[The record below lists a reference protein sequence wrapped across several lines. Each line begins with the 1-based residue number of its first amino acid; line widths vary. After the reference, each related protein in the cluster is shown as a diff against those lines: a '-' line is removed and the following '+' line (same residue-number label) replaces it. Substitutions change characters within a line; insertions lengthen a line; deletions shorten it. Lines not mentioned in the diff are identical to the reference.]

1 MASTE
6 NALPSIIGAAVPRI
20 DGPLK
25 VSGNAMYTSDFH
37 FPGMVYAVPVCSTV
51 AKGRITRLGASDA
64 EKMPGV
70 LAILHRENI
79 GKLYRSARDLTFSAY
94 LDERRPPFEDDVIYY
109 NGQYVALAVAETFE
123 QAQAAA
129 AAVQVVY
136 SEERPDLGDN
146 LEPEGKLKVGSTRG
160 DTEAA
165 FATAPV
171 KIDET
176 YVTPVETHNP
186 IELHASVSIWDG
198 SKFTLYETTQGV
210 VNHRAVM
217 AQVLGVPK
225 ENVQVISRFLGS
237 GFGGKLF
244 PWPHS
249 ALAAAASRDLNRPVK
264 LVISR
269 SMMFSNVGHRPLTQQ
284 RVRLAATTEGKLVS
298 FQHDYVNHTSILDNY
313 EENCGEAT
321 PYLYSVPN
329 LRVAS
334 GLARRNVGTPTA
346 MRGPGAVP
354 GLFATESAMDE
365 LAIKLNMDPV
375 EFRLLN
381 EPQKDES
388 NGLPFSSRHFQEC
401 LRVGA
406 EKFGWSK
413 RNPAVGSMRQ
423 GDLVLGWGMA
433 ACSWIAERFAC
444 EANVELRSD
453 GTVRV
458 TCATQDIGTGTYTIL
473 AQVVSAKTGV
483 SLDRI
488 SVVLGDTSLPP
499 GPISGGSMATASV
512 IPAVSAASDQAI
524 SNLLLTATQ
533 AANSPFAGKTLT
545 ELAMTNGRVHE
556 KNSTSESGIP
566 YETILKQANVSEAIG
581 NGKSEGTFLNPNA
594 IPKYST
600 HSFGAHFA
608 EVTWDAGI
616 ARLRVRR
623 VVTVIDGGRI
633 INQRPAHNQ
642 IEGAIMMGV
651 GMSLF
656 EETHYDP
663 QTGHPVN
670 SNLADYCMAVNA
682 DTPEIDVT
690 FLDYPDLVLNEYGA
704 RGVGEIGL
712 AGIAAA
718 IASAV
723 FHASGVRIRRLP
735 VKIEDLLGAPAA
747 V

>member
-1 MASTE
+1 MAPTE

-51 AKGRITRLGASDA
+51 AKGRITRLDTSDA

-70 LAILHRENI
+70 VAILHRENI
-79 GKLYRSARDLTFSAY
+79 GRLYRSARDLTFSAY

-129 AAVQVVY
+129 ATVQVVY
-136 SEERPDLGDN
+136 SAEKPDLSNN
-146 LEPEGKLKVGSTRG
+146 LEPEGKLKVGSIRG

-225 ENVQVISRFLGS
+225 ENVQVISLFLGS

-249 ALAAAASRDLNRPVK
+249 VLAAAVSRDLYRPVK

-269 SMMFSNVGHRPLTQQ
+269 SMMFSNVGHRPVTQQ
-284 RVRLAATTEGKLVS
+284 RVRLAATPEGKLVS

-329 LRVAS
+329 LRVSS

-365 LAIKLNMDPV
+365 LAIKLNVDPV

-381 EPQKDES
+381 EPQKDER

-413 RNPAVGSMRQ
+413 RNPAVGSMRE
-423 GDLVLGWGMA
+423 GDLVLGWGMG
-433 ACSWIAERFAC
+433 ACSWIAERLPC

-483 SLDRI
+483 PLERI
-488 SVVLGDTSLPP
+488 SVVLGDTSLPS
-499 GPISGGSMATASV
+499 GPISGGSMVTASV

-524 SNLLLTATQ
+524 SNLLFTTTQ
-533 AANSPFAGKTLT
+533 TANSPFAGKTFN
-545 ELAMTNGRVHE
+545 ELALTNGRVHE
-556 KNSTSESGIP
+556 KNSPPDNGIP
-566 YETILKQANVSEAIG
+566 YETVLKNANVSEATG
-581 NGKSEGTFLNPNA
+581 NGKSEGTFLKRA
-594 IPKYST
+594 DKYST
-600 HSFGAHFA
+600 HSFGAHFV
-608 EVTWDAGI
+608 EVTWDPGI

-633 INQRPAHNQ
+633 INQRPARNQ
-642 IEGAIMMGV
+642 VEGAIMMGV

-670 SNLADYCMAVNA
+670 NNLADYCMAVNA

-690 FLDYPDLVLNEYGA
+690 FLDYPDFVLNEYGA

-712 AGIAAA
+712 AGVAAA

-723 FHASGVRIRRLP
+723 YHASGVRIRRLP

-747 V
+747 T

>member
-1 MASTE
+1 MASAE

-25 VSGNAMYTSDFH
+25 VSGNAMYTADFH

-51 AKGRITRLGASDA
+51 AKGRITRLDASDA

-129 AAVQVVY
+129 AAVQVAY
-136 SEERPDLGDN
+136 SAEKPDLGND

-160 DTEAA
+160 DAEAA

-225 ENVQVISRFLGS
+225 ENVQVISHFLGS

-284 RVRLAATTEGKLVS
+284 RVRLAATPDGKLVS
-298 FQHDYVNHTSILDNY
+298 LQHDYVNHTSILDNY

-329 LRVAS
+329 LRVRS

-375 EFRLLN
+375 EFRLVN

-545 ELAMTNGRVHE
+545 ELAMTNGTIHE

-566 YETILKQANVSEAIG
+566 YETILKQANVSEATG

-633 INQRPAHNQ
+633 INQRSARNQ

-651 GMSLF
+651 GMSLL
-656 EETHYDP
+656 EETRYDS

-670 SNLADYCMAVNA
+670 NNLADYCMAVNA

-690 FLDYPDLVLNEYGA
+690 FLDYPDFVLNEYGA

-712 AGIAAA
+712 AGVAAA

-723 FHASGVRIRRLP
+723 YHASGVRIRRLP

-747 V
+747 T

>member
-1 MASTE
+1 MASAE

-25 VSGNAMYTSDFH
+25 VSGNAKYTADFY
-37 FPGMVYAVPVCSTV
+37 FPEMVYAVPVCSTV
-51 AKGRITRLGASDA
+51 AKGRITRLDTSDA

-70 LAILHRENI
+70 VAILHRENI
-79 GKLYRSARDLTFSAY
+79 GRLYRSARELTFSAY

-136 SEERPDLGDN
+136 SAEKPDLSNN
-146 LEPEGKLKVGSTRG
+146 LEPEGKLKVGSIRG
-160 DTEAA
+160 DPEAA

-210 VNHRAVM
+210 VNHRAVI

-225 ENVQVISRFLGS
+225 ENVQVITLFLGS

-249 ALAAAASRDLNRPVK
+249 ALAAAASRDLYRPVK

-284 RVRLAATTEGKLVS
+284 RVRLAATPDGKLVS

-329 LRVAS
+329 LRVSS

-413 RNPAVGSMRQ
+413 RNPAVGSMRE
-423 GDLVLGWGMA
+423 GDLVLGWGMG
-433 ACSWIAERFAC
+433 ACSWIAERLPC
-444 EANVELRSD
+444 EANVELKSD

-483 SLDRI
+483 PLERI
-488 SVVLGDTSLPP
+488 NVVLGDTSLPS
-499 GPISGGSMATASV
+499 GPISGGSMVTASV
-512 IPAVSAASDQAI
+512 IPTVSAASDQAI
-524 SNLLLTATQ
+524 SNLLFTATQ
-533 AANSPFAGKTLT
+533 ATNSPFADKMFT
-545 ELAMTNGRVHE
+545 ELALTNGRVHE
-556 KNSTSESGIP
+556 KNSPPDNGIP
-566 YETILKQANVSEAIG
+566 YETVLKNANVSEAIG
-581 NGKSEGTFLNPNA
+581 NGKSEGTFLKGSD
-594 IPKYST
+594 KYST
-600 HSFGAHFA
+600 HSFGAHFV
-608 EVTWDAGI
+608 EVTWDPGI

-623 VVTVIDGGRI
+623 VATVIDGGRI
-633 INQRPAHNQ
+633 INQRSARNQ

-670 SNLADYCMAVNA
+670 NNLADYCMAVNA

-690 FLDYPDLVLNEYGA
+690 FLDYPDFVLNEYGA

-712 AGIAAA
+712 AGVAAA
-718 IASAV
+718 IASAAY
-723 FHASGVRIRRLP
+723 HASGVRTRRLP
-735 VKIEDLLGAPAA
+735 VKIEDLLGAPATT
-747 V
+747 

>member
-1 MASTE
+1 MAPAE

-25 VSGNAMYTSDFH
+25 VSGNAKYTADFY
-37 FPGMVYAVPVCSTV
+37 FPEMVYAVPVCSTV
-51 AKGRITRLGASDA
+51 AKGRITRLDTSDA

-70 LAILHRENI
+70 VAILHRENI
-79 GKLYRSARDLTFSAY
+79 GRLYRSARDLTFSAY

-129 AAVQVVY
+129 ATVQVVY
-136 SEERPDLGDN
+136 SAEKPDLSNN
-146 LEPEGKLKVGSTRG
+146 LEPEGKLKVGSIRG

-225 ENVQVISRFLGS
+225 ENVQVISLFLGS

-249 ALAAAASRDLNRPVK
+249 VLAAAVSRDLYRPVK

-269 SMMFSNVGHRPLTQQ
+269 SMMFSNVGHRPVTQQ
-284 RVRLAATTEGKLVS
+284 RVRLAATPEGKLVS

-329 LRVAS
+329 LRVSS

-365 LAIKLNMDPV
+365 LAIKLNVDPV

-413 RNPAVGSMRQ
+413 RNPAVGSMRE
-423 GDLVLGWGMA
+423 GDLVLGWGMG
-433 ACSWIAERFAC
+433 ACSWIAERLSC

-483 SLDRI
+483 PLERI
-488 SVVLGDTSLPP
+488 SVVLGDTSLPS
-499 GPISGGSMATASV
+499 GPISGGSMVTASV

-524 SNLLLTATQ
+524 SNLLFTTTQ
-533 AANSPFAGKTLT
+533 TANSPFAGKTFN
-545 ELAMTNGRVHE
+545 ELALTNGRVHE
-556 KNSTSESGIP
+556 KNSPPDNGIP
-566 YETILKQANVSEAIG
+566 YETVLKNANVSEATG
-581 NGKSEGTFLNPNA
+581 NGKSEGTFLKRA
-594 IPKYST
+594 DKYST
-600 HSFGAHFA
+600 HSFGAHFV
-608 EVTWDAGI
+608 EVTWDPGI

-633 INQRPAHNQ
+633 INQRPARNQ
-642 IEGAIMMGV
+642 FEGAIMMGV

-656 EETHYDP
+656 
-663 QTGHPVN
+663 
-670 SNLADYCMAVNA
+670 
-682 DTPEIDVT
+682 
-690 FLDYPDLVLNEYGA
+690 
-704 RGVGEIGL
+704 
-712 AGIAAA
+712 
-718 IASAV
+718 
-723 FHASGVRIRRLP
+723 
-735 VKIEDLLGAPAA
+735 
-747 V
+747 

>member
-1 MASTE
+1 MASAE

-25 VSGNAMYTSDFH
+25 VSGNAIYTSDFH
-37 FPGMVYAVPVCSTV
+37 FPGMVYAVPVSSTL
-51 AKGRITRLGASDA
+51 AKGRITRLDASDA

-79 GKLYRSARDLTFSAY
+79 SKLYRSARDLTFSAY

-146 LEPEGKLKVGSTRG
+146 LEPEGKLKVESTRG

-284 RVRLAATTEGKLVS
+284 RVRLAATPDGKLVS
-298 FQHDYVNHTSILDNY
+298 LQHDYVNHTSILDDY
-313 EENCGEAT
+313 KENCGEAT

-329 LRVAS
+329 LRVSS
-334 GLARRNVGTPTA
+334 GLARRNVGTPA
-346 MRGPGAVP
+346 PMRGPGAVP

-365 LAIKLNMDPV
+365 LAIKLNVDPV

-413 RNPAVGSMRQ
+413 RNAAVGSMRE
-423 GDLVLGWGMA
+423 GDLVLGWGMG
-433 ACSWIAERFAC
+433 ACSWIAERLPC

-473 AQVVSAKTGV
+473 AQIVSAKTGV
-483 SLDRI
+483 PLDRI

-499 GPISGGSMATASV
+499 GPLSGGSMATASV

-524 SNLLLTATQ
+524 ATLLFTTTQ
-533 AANSPFAGKTLT
+533 AANSPFAGKKFN
-545 ELAMTNGRVHE
+545 ELALTNGTIHE
-556 KNSTSESGIP
+556 KNSTPESGIP
-566 YETILKQANVSEAIG
+566 YETILNQANVSEAIG
-581 NGKSEGTFLNPNA
+581 NGKSEGTFLTRPK
-594 IPKYST
+594 KYST

-608 EVTWDAGI
+608 EVTWDPGI

-633 INQRPAHNQ
+633 INQRPARNQ

-651 GMSLF
+651 GMALF

-663 QTGHPVN
+663 RTGHPAN
-670 SNLADYCMAVNA
+670 NNLADYCMAVNA

-712 AGIAAA
+712 AGVAPA

-723 FHASGVRIRRLP
+723 YHASGVRIRRLP

-747 V
+747 T

>member
-1 MASTE
+1 MASAE

-37 FPGMVYAVPVCSTV
+37 FPRMVYAVPVCSTV
-51 AKGRITRLGASDA
+51 AKGRITRLDASEA

-70 LAILHRENI
+70 VAVLHRQNI
-79 GKLYRSARDLTFSAY
+79 GKLYRSARYQTFTAY

-129 AAVQVVY
+129 GAVQVAY
-136 SEERPDLGDN
+136 SSEEPDVSDN
-146 LEPEGKLKVGSTRG
+146 LDPEGKLKVDSTRG

-165 FATAPV
+165 FANAPV
-171 KIDET
+171 KIEET

-186 IELHASVSIWDG
+186 IELHSSVAVWDG
-198 SKFTLYETTQGV
+198 TKFTLYETTQGV

-249 ALAAAASRDLNRPVK
+249 VLAAAASRKLNRPVK
-264 LVISR
+264 LVLSR
-269 SMMFSNVGHRPLTQQ
+269 GMMFSNVGHRPLTQQ
-284 RVRLAATTEGKLVS
+284 KVGLAATPEGKLVS
-298 FQHDYVNHTSILDNY
+298 LQHDYVNHTSILDNHK
-313 EENCGEAT
+313 ENCGEAT

-365 LAIKLNMDPV
+365 LAIKLNLDPV
-375 EFRLLN
+375 EFRLRN

-406 EKFGWSK
+406 DKFGWSK
-413 RNPAVGSMRQ
+413 RNPALSSMRED
-423 GDLVLGWGMA
+423 DLLLGWGMA
-433 ACSWIAERFAC
+433 ACSWVAGRSPC
-444 EANVELRSD
+444 EANVELKSD

-473 AQVVSAKTGV
+473 AQIVSAKTGV
-483 SLDRI
+483 PLDRI
-488 SVVLGDTSLPP
+488 TVVLGDTALPP
-499 GPISGGSMATASV
+499 GPLSGGSMVTASV
-512 IPAVSAASDQAI
+512 IPALSAASDQAI
-524 SNLLLTATQ
+524 STLLFTATQ
-533 AANSPFAGKTLT
+533 SLNSPFAGKKFD
-545 ELAMTNGRVHE
+545 ELALTNGRIHE
-556 KNSTSESGIP
+556 KNSSPDNGIP
-566 YETILKQANVSEAIG
+566 YETFLKNANVSEAAG
-581 NGKSEGTFLNPNA
+581 NGKSEGTKRSD
-594 IPKYST
+594 KYST
-600 HSFGAHFA
+600 HSFGAHFV
-608 EVTWDAGI
+608 EVTWDPGI

-633 INQRPAHNQ
+633 INQRPARNQ
-642 IEGAIMMGV
+642 VEGAIMMGI
-651 GMSLF
+651 GMALF
-656 EETHYDP
+656 EETHYDSR
-663 QTGHPVN
+663 TGHPIN
-670 SNLADYCMAVNA
+670 NNLADYCMSVNA

-690 FLDYPDLVLNEYGA
+690 FLDYPDLVVNEYGA

-712 AGIAAA
+712 AGIAPA
-718 IASAV
+718 ITSAV
-723 FHASGVRIRRLP
+723 YHASGVRIRRLP
-735 VKIEDLLGAPAA
+735 VKIEDLLAPSASI
-747 V
+747 

>member
-1 MASTE
+1 MASEQTT
-6 NALPSIIGAAVPRI
+6 PPPIIGAPVPRI

-51 AKGRITRLGASDA
+51 AKGRITRLDPSDA
-64 EKMPGV
+64 EKMVGV
-70 LAILHRENI
+70 VAILHRENI
-79 GKLYRSARDLTFSAY
+79 GKLYRSAPDQTFSAY
-94 LDERRPPFEDDVIYY
+94 LDEKRPAFEDDTISYG
-109 NGQYVALAVAETFE
+109 GQYVALAVAETFE

-129 AAVQVVY
+129 AAVKVIY
-136 SEERPDLGDN
+136 SEEKPAVSDH
-146 LEPEGKLKVGSTRG
+146 LEPEGEMKTGSTRG
-160 DTEAA
+160 DPEAA
-165 FATAPV
+165 SAIAPV
-171 KIDET
+171 EIDET

-198 SKFTLYETTQGV
+198 TKFTLYETTQAV
-210 VNHRAVM
+210 VNHRAVL
-217 AQVLGVPK
+217 AQMLGVPK

-249 ALAAAASRDLNRPVK
+249 ALAAAASRKLNRPVK
-264 LVISR
+264 LVVSR
-269 SMMFSNVGHRPLTQQ
+269 AMMFSNVGHRPQTQQ
-284 RVRLAATTEGKLVS
+284 RVRLAATSDGKLVS
-298 FQHDYVNHTSILDNY
+298 LQHDYVNHTSILDNY
-313 EENCGEAT
+313 EENCAEAT

-334 GLARRNVGTPTA
+334 GLARRNVGTPTS

-365 LAIKLNMDPV
+365 LAIKLNIDPV

-381 EPQKDES
+381 EPEKDES

-406 EKFGWSK
+406 DKFGWSK
-413 RNPAVGSMRQ
+413 RNSKVSSMRE
-423 GDLVLGWGMA
+423 GDLILGWGMA
-433 ACSWIAERFAC
+433 ACSWIAERLPC

-458 TCATQDIGTGTYTIL
+458 ACATQDIGTGTYTIL

-483 SLDRI
+483 PLDRI

-499 GPISGGSMATASV
+499 GPLSGGSMATASV
-512 IPAVSAASDQAI
+512 IPAVCAASDEAI
-524 SNLLLTATQ
+524 STLLFTATQ
-533 AANSPFAGKTLT
+533 ATNSPFSGKTFKD
-545 ELAMTNGRVHE
+545 LALTNGRVHE
-556 KNSTSESGIP
+556 KSSPPDNGIP
-566 YETILKQANVSEAIG
+566 YETVLKNANVSEARG
-581 NGKSEGTFLNPNA
+581 SGKSEGTFLKRSD
-594 IPKYST
+594 KYST
-600 HSFGAHFA
+600 HSFGAHFV
-608 EVTWDAGI
+608 EVTWDPGI

-623 VVTVIDGGRI
+623 VVSVIDGGRI
-633 INQRPAHNQ
+633 INQRSARNQ

-670 SNLADYCMAVNA
+670 NNLADYCMAVNA

-690 FLDYPDLVLNEYGA
+690 FLDYPDLVMNEYGA

-712 AGIAAA
+712 AGGGAA

-723 FHASGVRIRRLP
+723 FYSSGVCIRRLP
-735 VKIEDLLGAPAA
+735 VKIEDLLAPGPIT
-747 V
+747 